1 MRYIVIDTETP
12 NNDNDRMSAIGVTTV
27 EDGRI
32 TDDFYTLVDPEVRF
46 DDFNIAFTGITPEDV
61 ADAPT
66 FPELWETLC
75 PMIGDS
81 VIVAHNA
88 PFDMAVLAKCLKAY
102 GIKWKERTYYAC
114 TVRMSCEALP
124 DLPDH
129 KLDTVSAYLDVDL
142 IHHNAGSDSRAC
154 AEILVY
160 CLSHGVDP
168 ARFTREYD
176 VTAARTVKPETPGK
190 PHYWHK
196 RKKGCSD

>member
-12 NNDNDRMSAIGVTTV
+12 NNDNDRMSAIGVTVV
-27 EDGRI
+27 EDGKI

-46 DDFNIAFTGITPEDV
+46 DDFNIAFTGITPEAV
-61 ADAPT
+61 VGAPT
-66 FPELWETLC
+66 FAELWQTLC

-88 PFDMAVLAKCLKAY
+88 PFDMAVLAKCLRAY
-102 GIKWKERTYYAC
+102 GIKWKEKTLYAC
-114 TVRMSCEALP
+114 TVRMSCDALP

-129 KLDTVSAYLDVDL
+129 KLDTVADYLAVDL
-142 IHHNAGSDSRAC
+142 MHHNAGSDSRAC

-168 ARFTREYD
+168 AKYTREYD
-176 VTAARTVKPETPGK
+176 VIAARTIKPEQPKRRRYK
-190 PHYWHK
+190 PK
-196 RKKGCSD
+196 CKC